1 MFARSEDLQYVRSVF
16 ERMIERNVVV
26 WTLMITRLTQCG
38 SAKDAVDLFIEMEVS
53 GFIPDQFALS
63 SAISA
68 CTELGIIQPGQ
79 QLHSHAILAGLIS
92 VASVGCSLVNMYVNC
107 AVDGSVD
114 ASMRV
119 FDQMLMHD
127 VMSWTAIITG
137 YVQSGGR
144 DKEAIELFCSMKQEG
159 VQPNQFT
166 FASVL
171 KACANLSDADL
182 AASGMKRDCIY
193 FTKLDDT
200 SLYVYHLDRGTI
212 SVDLPC
218 PNVPAPWHESFWVMP
233 LIGDGSESKQANQ
246 GRMKEWMDT
255 LDISRA
261 EKKEIA
267 EHVSWSDLP
276 RDILQEIALHLFR
289 VDFIRLTSDHHLLFP
304 KAVGY
309 SCIEA
314 TTLVFLFDPFTK
326 EKIQLPDFEFG
337 NFLSYVSSSSS
348 PTSPGCIIFAV
359 AYYYCKA
366 MSFYIYHRGD
376 ISWTEQSIDN
386 EDDPVKVCFSN
397 PVFYILA
404 HEGRLGVYHPEEST
418 WTILTKRKPLRICCC
433 EMDAE
438 CKIRGELLQNLY
450 NANVRKVVIMGLA
463 PLGCNPH
470 YLWEYNS
477 KGGLCVSEINDMVI
491 AFNFAMRE
499 MVDELHR
506 ELPDAKITFCD
517 VFEGAMDILQN
528 CQHYGFET
536 ITDACCGLGQYGGL
550 IMCISPEMACA
561 NASKH
566 VWWDQFHPTGAVNAI
581 IVDSVWSGLHA
592 NICYPMNLQDM
603 VP

>member
-1 MFARSEDLQYVRSVF
+1 M
-16 ERMIERNVVV
+16 NVVS
-26 WTLMITRLTQCG
+26 G
-38 SAKDAVDLFIEMEVS
+38 SFPPLVVKS
-53 GFIPDQFALS
+53 GL
-63 SAISA
+63 
-68 CTELGIIQPGQ
+68 
-79 QLHSHAILAGLIS
+79 
-92 VASVGCSLVNMYVNC
+92 ASVNCVGNSFVAMYTH
-107 AVDGSVD
+107 S
-114 ASMRV
+114 
-119 FDQMLMHD
+119 
-127 VMSWTAIITG
+127 
-137 YVQSGGR
+137 
-144 DKEAIELFCSMKQEG
+144 
-159 VQPNQFT
+159 
-166 FASVL
+166 
-171 KACANLSDADL
+171 

-255 LDISRA
+255 LDISGA

-289 VDFIRLTSDHHLLFP
+289 VDFIRLTSD
-304 KAVGY
+304 
-309 SCIEA
+309 
-314 TTLVFLFDPFTK
+314 
-326 EKIQLPDFEFG
+326 
-337 NFLSYVSSSSS
+337 
-348 PTSPGCIIFAV
+348 
-359 AYYYCKA
+359 
-366 MSFYIYHRGD
+366 
-376 ISWTEQSIDN
+376 
-386 EDDPVKVCFSN
+386 DPVKVCFSH

-463 PLGCNPH
+463 PLGCTPH

-477 KGGLCVSEINDMVI
+477 KGGLCVSEINDMEI

-561 NASKH
+561 NVSKH

-581 IVDSVWSGLHA
+581 IADSVWSGLHA

>member
-1 MFARSEDLQYVRSVF
+1 MSF
-16 ERMIERNVVV
+16 
-26 WTLMITRLTQCG
+26 
-38 SAKDAVDLFIEMEVS
+38 
-53 GFIPDQFALS
+53 
-63 SAISA
+63 
-68 CTELGIIQPGQ
+68 
-79 QLHSHAILAGLIS
+79 
-92 VASVGCSLVNMYVNC
+92 LVNMYVNC

-182 AASGMKRDCIY
+182 G
-193 FTKLDDT
+193 
-200 SLYVYHLDRGTI
+200 
-212 SVDLPC
+212 
-218 PNVPAPWHESFWVMP
+218 E
-233 LIGDGSESKQANQ
+233 Q
-246 GRMKEWMDT
+246 
-255 LDISRA
+255 
-261 EKKEIA
+261 
-267 EHVSWSDLP
+267 
-276 RDILQEIALHLFR
+276 
-289 VDFIRLTSDHHLLFP
+289 
-304 KAVGY
+304 
-309 SCIEA
+309 
-314 TTLVFLFDPFTK
+314 
-326 EKIQLPDFEFG
+326 
-337 NFLSYVSSSSS
+337 
-348 PTSPGCIIFAV
+348 
-359 AYYYCKA
+359 A

-386 EDDPVKVCFSN
+386 EDDPVK
-397 PVFYILA
+397 
-404 HEGRLGVYHPEEST
+404 
-418 WTILTKRKPLRICCC
+418 
-433 EMDAE
+433 
-438 CKIRGELLQNLY
+438 NLY

-581 IVDSVWSGLHA
+581 IADSVWSGLHA